1 MEPANKEPANKEP
14 VGVMGAKPPQT
25 VFHTILT
32 A

>member
-14 VGVMGAKPPQT
+14 VGVMGAKLPQT
-25 VFHTILT
+25 VFNTILT